1 MDVPSFSV
9 AEAIRFLESGATI
22 LDVRELDEWRLG
34 RIEGAILIPL
44 GDLPDRVDEIPDG
57 AILCVC
63 RTGSRS
69 RIAAEFLIQKGH
81 QAVNLDGGVL
91 AWFLD
96 GEPLVADH
104 DHPSVG

>member
-1 MDVPSFSV
+1 MDVPSVTV
-9 AEAIRFLESGATI
+9 AEAIHLIQSSATV

-34 RIEGAILIPL
+34 RIDGALFIPL
-44 GDLPDRVDEIPDG
+44 GDLPDRIAELPETQLI
-57 AILCVC
+57 CVC

-69 RIAAEFLIQKGH
+69 RVAAQFLIGIGRD
-81 QAVNLDGGVL
+81 AVNLDGGVL

-96 GEPLVADH
+96 GQPLVADH

>member
-9 AEAIRFLESGATI
+9 AEAIHFLESGATI

-69 RIAAEFLIQKGH
+69 RIAAEFLTQKGR
-81 QAVNLDGGVL
+81 QAFNLNGGVL

-96 GEPLVADH
+96 GQPLVADH

>member
-1 MDVPSFSV
+1 MDVPAVSV
-9 AEAIRFLESGATI
+9 AQAVVRIDSGATV

-34 RIEGAILIPL
+34 RIEDAIHIPL
-44 GDLPDRVDEIPDG
+44 GDLPDRIEEIPSK
-57 AILCVC
+57 ALICVC

-69 RIAAEFLIQKGH
+69 RVATQFLIQAGH
-81 QAVNLDGGVL
+81 EAVNLDGGLV

-96 GEPLVADH
+96 GQPLVADH

>member
-1 MDVPSFSV
+1 MADPTVSV
-9 AEAIRFLESGATI
+9 ADAKALLEGGATV

-34 RIEGAILIPL
+34 RIEGSVHIPL
-44 GDLPDRVDEIPDG
+44 GDLPDRIDDVPTGRI
-57 AILCVC
+57 ICVC

-69 RIAAEFLIQKGH
+69 LVATKFLIQSGH
-81 QAVNLDGGVL
+81 DALNLDGGLV

>member
-1 MDVPSFSV
+1 MGDPTLSV
-9 AEAIRFLESGATI
+9 AEATTLLEGGATV

-34 RIEGAILIPL
+34 RIEGSVHIPL
-44 GDLPDRVDEIPDG
+44 GDLPDRLDDVPAGRIV
-57 AILCVC
+57 CVC

-69 RIAAEFLIQKGH
+69 LVATKFLVRSGRD
-81 QAVNLDGGVL
+81 AVNLDGGLL

>member
-9 AEAIRFLESGATI
+9 AEALRFLESGATI

-44 GDLPDRVDEIPDG
+44 GDLPDRIDELPE
-57 AILCVC
+57 APILCVC
-63 RTGSRS
+63 RSGSRS
-69 RIAAEFLIQKGH
+69 RIAAEYLIQTGR
-81 QAVNLDGGVL
+81 QAFNLDGGVL

-96 GEPLVADH
+96 GQPLVADH

>member
-1 MDVPSFSV
+1 MDTPSVSV
-9 AEAIRFLESGATI
+9 AEATHLIESGATV

-34 RIEGAILIPL
+34 RVEGAILIPL
-44 GDLPDRVDEIPDG
+44 GDLPERTDEIPTG
-57 AILCVC
+57 PILCVS

-69 RIAAEFLIQKGH
+69 RIAAEFLTQTGRR
-81 QAVNLDGGVL
+81 AFNLDGGVL